1 MLKISGLYYQAQ
13 QKKILEEIDLNF
25 YAGKMNFILGPNGSG
40 KSTFLLDLKKQ
51 SRERSIYL
59 PPQSDLEHSDSSSEF
74 SSGQAMLSLLKDL
87 EKNDAEILLLD
98 EWDANLSDENCL
110 SQERLIERLAETRL
124 VIEIRHGR
132 KNS

>member
-1 MLKISGLYYQAQ
+1 MFSRRGELRVPGGLTVIVSMDVDEARRDEQPVG
-13 QKKILEEIDLNF
+13 IDLATNEPTPQ
-25 YAGKMNFILGPNGSG
+25 ALREAVRAV
-40 KSTFLLDLKKQ
+40 LDEPRFRLRAAQ
-51 SRERSIYL
+51 LAI
-59 PPQSDLEHSDSSSEF
+59 D
-74 SSGQAMLSLLKDL
+74 SGQAMLSLLKDL